1 MSNRKEG
8 ATYTMGRTQAE
19 TDRLIRQS
27 KLYSGMT
34 RRMLSEAGLAGGMR
48 VLDIGSGAGD
58 VAMAAAE
65 LVGPEGQV
73 VGVDVNP
80 GILETARARVEGAGH
95 NNVEFVA
102 GDARTLDLGNDFD
115 ALIGRFVLMYLAD
128 PAEALKHLA
137 TRVRPGGIVA
147 FHEISFSPN
156 RLPHVLDTPLA
167 DVLVDWTVGVFNQSG
182 AHADLAYRLY
192 RTYIDAGLPEPHLE
206 YTALAG
212 GWPGWPGYQLRCRQ
226 RAECASP
233 FGAFRNRDRRRGGRG
248 DTAGAAAGRRGR
260 DEIPHRPAH
269 DRHGLDPTA
278 GRGPITGFGTMK
290 AVTTDCWSTGLRRLC

>member
-80 GILETARARVEGAGH
+80 GILETDRARVEGAGH
-95 NNVEFVA
+95 NHVEFVS

-167 DVLVDWTVGVFNQSG
+167 DVLVD
-182 AHADLAYRLY
+182 
-192 RTYIDAGLPEPHLE
+192 
-206 YTALAG
+206 
-212 GWPGWPGYQLRCRQ
+212 
-226 RAECASP
+226 
-233 FGAFRNRDRRRGGRG
+233 
-248 DTAGAAAGRRGR
+248 
-260 DEIPHRPAH
+260 
-269 DRHGLDPTA
+269 
-278 GRGPITGFGTMK
+278 
-290 AVTTDCWSTGLRRLC
+290 